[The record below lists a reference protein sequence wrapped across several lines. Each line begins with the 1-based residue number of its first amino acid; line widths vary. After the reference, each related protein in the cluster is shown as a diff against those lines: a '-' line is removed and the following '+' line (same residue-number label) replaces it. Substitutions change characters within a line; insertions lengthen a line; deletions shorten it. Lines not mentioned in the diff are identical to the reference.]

1 LLQYSGEPATFQ
13 PDKKK
18 KETTMIRIR
27 KHDQRGHFDYDW
39 LDTWH
44 TFSFADYH
52 DPAYMG
58 YSSLRVINDDRIA
71 PGAGFPTHG
80 HRDMEI
86 ITYVMEGALAHR
98 DSMGNGSIIEA
109 GDVQYMSAGKGV
121 SHSEYNASPHE
132 RVHLLQIWIVP
143 AERNLEPLYR
153 QKHFTA
159 EEKLGKLCLIAS
171 PDGSDGSLEIRQ
183 DARLYAALATVTP
196 LSYRLTEGRCA
207 WLQVAQG
214 AVLLNGQPLVAGDG
228 AAIEEE
234 SEIRV
239 EAEGLGEVLLF
250 DLP

>member
-1 LLQYSGEPATFQ
+1 
-13 PDKKK
+13 
-18 KETTMIRIR
+18 MIRIR
-27 KHDQRGHFDYDW
+27 KHDQRGHFDYEW

-86 ITYVMEGALAHR
+86 LTYVMEGALAHR

-121 SHSEYNASPHE
+121 NHSEYNASPHE

-143 AERNLEPLYR
+143 AERNLEPVYR
-153 QKHFTA
+153 QKHFPA
-159 EEKLGKLCLIAS
+159 DEKHGKWRLIAS
-171 PDGSDGSLEIRQ
+171 PDGSGGSLAIRQ
-183 DARLYAALATVTP
+183 DARIHAALATAAP
-196 LSYRLTEGRCA
+196 LSYTLEAGRCA
-207 WLQVAQG
+207 WLHVARG
-214 AVLLNGQPLVAGDG
+214 SILLNGQPLVAGDG

-234 SEIRV
+234 REILITS
-239 EAEGLGEVLLF
+239 GGQGEVLLF

>member
-1 LLQYSGEPATFQ
+1 
-13 PDKKK
+13 
-18 KETTMIRIR
+18 MIRIR
-27 KHDQRGHFDYDW
+27 KHDERGHFDYDW

-52 DPAYMG
+52 DPEYMG

-71 PGAGFPTHG
+71 PGAGFPNHG

-86 ITYVMEGALAHR
+86 LTYVMQGALAHR
-98 DSMGNGSIIEA
+98 DSMGNGSVIET

-132 RVHLLQIWIVP
+132 RAHLLQIWIVP
-143 AERNLEPLYR
+143 TERNLEPTYR

-159 EEKLGKLCLIAS
+159 EEKLGKWCLLAS
-171 PDGSDGSLEIRQ
+171 PDGNDGSLEIRQ
-183 DARLYAALATVTP
+183 DARLYAALATATP
-196 LSYRLTEGRCA
+196 LAYTLATGRCA

-214 AVLLNGQPLVAGDG
+214 SVLLNGQPLVAGDG

-234 SEIRV
+234 REIRITSD
-239 EAEGLGEVLLF
+239 GQGEVLLF
-250 DLP
+250 DLA